1 MNKKNDTK
9 YVRKI
14 LSKTQNPSDL
24 PKWLLNDLFDESTCY
39 IPKRKKPY
47 SIKYLNKKY
56 KSKVKIGTNYQAI
69 LPKLLTKK

>member
-1 MNKKNDTK
+1 MNKNDTK
-9 YVRKI
+9 YVRNI
-14 LSKTQNPSDL
+14 LSKTQKPQDL

-56 KSKVKIGTNYQAI
+56 F
-69 LPKLLTKK
+69 